1 MFDKITEKG
10 TAVKALLMAVLAEA
24 LTNTNNFKAGTLSD
38 DVRAQSMGGA
48 GSAVN
53 LVVGLVVGA
62 LVAAFLIPIAIDELV
77 NVDTTS
83 WGSGAAS
90 LWDILDVI
98 LVLAIF
104 LFFIGMALRNRM

>member
-1 MFDKITEKG
+1 MFDSIKERGSAFKT
-10 TAVKALLMAVLAEA
+10 LLMALFVEA
-24 LTNTNNFKAGTLSD
+24 MTNTKNLKAGTLSED
-38 DVRAQSMGGA
+38 FRAQNMGGA
-48 GSAVN
+48 GQAVN

-83 WGSGAAS
+83 WGSGASS